1 MAWRLPA
8 EPRRSAVSFIGLFSC
23 LWEETNMKTY
33 ARTFLAASLLTVS
46 ASAFAQTGGPS
57 GAVNISIG
65 STGGALDDAALRT
78 VRQVVGHAVASGA
91 VDTFLVYSPRAG
103 SPVPIEGGLSA
114 CAEAG
119 FNIPGDTFDLF
130 VQDLSSIRP
139 QEGTFYN
146 LVRAESCSRD
156 ENIAC
161 TQDAQRCPDGSYVG
175 RVPPTCDFAPCPG
188 E

>member
-1 MAWRLPA
+1 
-8 EPRRSAVSFIGLFSC
+8 
-23 LWEETNMKTY
+23 MKTY
-33 ARTFLAASLLTVS
+33 ACTFLAASLLTIS
-46 ASAFAQTGGPS
+46 ASAYAQSSAPS
-57 GAVNISIG
+57 GAVNIGIG
-65 STGGALDDAALRT
+65 SIGGALDNAALRT
-78 VRQVVGHAVASGA
+78 VRQVIGHAVASGT

-119 FNIPGDTFDLF
+119 FNIASDTFDLF

-156 ENIAC
+156 EDIVC
-161 TQDAQRCPDGSYVG
+161 TLEAQRCPDGSSVG
-175 RVPPTCDFAPCPG
+175 RVPPSCDFAPCPG